1 MKFNKNWLDK
11 KWVSYTVA
19 ICSGVVLYEILN
31 NLSIFAKA
39 ISILYNFVYPVV
51 IGIVI
56 AYILDPMVVLLQE
69 KVFKSIK
76 SQKISRG
83 VSIFVTIVSLIL
95 FLSIIMID
103 LIPQLISSITGFA
116 KQSKNYAGSFEKF
129 IDEVNGML
137 ETYNV
142 NGSNL
147 VSVGSSMA
155 NKVGAM
161 ISSNMSSIINT
172 SFSIGKGLANGII
185 AFILAIY
192 FLIDKENMI
201 KGAKRLLRIL
211 VAPKTYDNLAVFWR
225 KCNHILIK
233 YIACDL
239 LDGLIIGVI
248 NFIFMTILGM
258 QYPLLISFIVGVTNL
273 APTFGP
279 IVGGAIGGSILVLAN
294 PLSALWFI
302 IFTIILQTLDGY
314 VIKPKLFGDS
324 LGVSSIWILI
334 AIIVGG
340 RMFGV
345 VGIMIAIPVA
355 AIIDYIYKEYFLY
368 RMEEKKN
375 IEHQAFDT
383 YKDKSIT
390 LLKDIKDIKDKKN
403 ELGAEREAKKE
414 AKREAKKESKTEKT
428 AKAKTENITEKTA
441 KAKNELD
448 NDKN

>member
-1 MKFNKNWLDK
+1 M
-11 KWVSYTVA
+11 
-19 ICSGVVLYEILN
+19 
-31 NLSIFAKA
+31 
-39 ISILYNFVYPVV
+39 
-51 IGIVI
+51 
-56 AYILDPMVVLLQE
+56 
-69 KVFKSIK
+69 
-76 SQKISRG
+76 
-83 VSIFVTIVSLIL
+83 
-95 FLSIIMID
+95 
-103 LIPQLISSITGFA
+103 
-116 KQSKNYAGSFEKF
+116 
-129 IDEVNGML
+129 
-137 ETYNV
+137 
-142 NGSNL
+142 
-147 VSVGSSMA
+147 
-155 NKVGAM
+155 
-161 ISSNMSSIINT
+161 
-172 SFSIGKGLANGII
+172 
-185 AFILAIY
+185 
-192 FLIDKENMI
+192 
-201 KGAKRLLRIL
+201 
-211 VAPKTYDNLAVFWR
+211 
-225 KCNHILIK
+225 
-233 YIACDL
+233 
-239 LDGLIIGVI
+239 
-248 NFIFMTILGM
+248 
-258 QYPLLISFIVGVTNL
+258 ISFIVGVTNL

-403 ELGAEREAKKE
+403 ELDAKREAKKE